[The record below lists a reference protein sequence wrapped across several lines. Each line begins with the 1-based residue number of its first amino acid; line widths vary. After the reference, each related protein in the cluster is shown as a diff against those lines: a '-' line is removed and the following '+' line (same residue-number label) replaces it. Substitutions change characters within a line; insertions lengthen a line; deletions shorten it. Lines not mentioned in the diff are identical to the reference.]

1 MTFLR
6 SLTTFLSFGFPTY
19 PSKATTDFNSQQYSL
34 VVQSPAALVSLLA
47 LTKGLRAAKEVHGV
61 KTSTLPV
68 SIAYSWPAPQ
78 EGLGCVGAEK
88 EALAGCPQ

>member
-1 MTFLR
+1 
-6 SLTTFLSFGFPTY
+6 
-19 PSKATTDFNSQQYSL
+19 
-34 VVQSPAALVSLLA
+34 